1 MPTPVV
7 LPRRTWGAADAPK
20 RALLIHGLGS
30 NGALMWRF
38 GAALADAGYRVDAVD
53 LRGHGTAPRVLDYTL
68 EAFGVDALATRPDG
82 ADAWDLVIGH
92 SLGGATAVLASAADP
107 AWARRLILIDPGLRL
122 DEADREIV
130 RQGQADAFA
139 NPSSVDD
146 LRATYPHWH
155 PHDIELKVVAIAQA
169 SQWAVEQVSSQNAT
183 WDVMDAAAR
192 LRVPTHIIGADPAVY
207 SIFTGPVATE
217 FLRSGLATMSVVRG
231 AGHSPHRDDPDATLA
246 QLFEAIA

>member
-1 MPTPVV
+1 
-7 LPRRTWGAADAPK
+7 
-20 RALLIHGLGS
+20 
-30 NGALMWRF
+30 MWRF
-38 GAALADAGYRVDAVD
+38 GTALADAGYRVDAVD

-68 EAFGVDALATRPDG
+68 EAFGADVHATRPSD

-92 SLGGATAVLASAADP
+92 SLGGAATVLASAADP
-107 AWARRLILIDPGLRL
+107 TWARQLVLIDPGLRL
-122 DEADREIV
+122 EEAEREIV
-130 RQGQADAFA
+130 RQGQVDAFA
-139 NPSSVDD
+139 NPSTADD